1 MGRANAQDTQ
11 HWKRPWGL
19 CGVGL
24 RLKEQKGPSLKRA
37 GDLTWEP
44 SRLPGLEWVGQMPS
58 SPLLLLRSGVWEG
71 PSRLRLLIS
80 LASLLCSQDPCG
92 LEGALK
98 RWGAGLGAQQAPQSQ
113 WSRQS
118 PSTPLLL
125 FLESPSHLP
134 LLTSPAS
141 GVPIL
146 SGLYFSYPLGPPTS
160 YQFTVGFLPSPWGL
174 ESSISGRHVP

>member
-71 PSRLRLLIS
+71 PSRLPLLIS
-80 LASLLCSQDPCG
+80 PASLLCPQDQCG
-92 LEGALK
+92 LGRGALDGRGPAWKLSRLLVVFLFFCFEQPRTAFINPHFQHRFILNFEMCLFYMNMGMRK
-98 RWGAGLGAQQAPQSQ
+98 R
-113 WSRQS
+113 
-118 PSTPLLL
+118 
-125 FLESPSHLP
+125 
-134 LLTSPAS
+134 
-141 GVPIL
+141 
-146 SGLYFSYPLGPPTS
+146 
-160 YQFTVGFLPSPWGL
+160 
-174 ESSISGRHVP
+174 